1 MKNPEKLSFPE
12 SEFMNYK
19 IILHTLGWV
28 LNLEAAAMTLP
39 LICSLIYGESNTLTF
54 IICIGLCLLIGL
66 PLTVRTPKKKTMYA
80 REGFITVTI
89 SWMVMSFVGAL
100 PFYISGTIPG
110 FIDALFETVS
120 GFTTTGASILN
131 DVEILPK
138 SIIFWR
144 SFTHWIGGM
153 GVLVFLVAI
162 LPLSG
167 GNNLYLIK
175 AESTGPAVSKLV
187 PKVRKTAKI
196 LYLMYIGLTATE
208 IILLLLGNCD
218 LFTALTLSF
227 GTAGTGGFGILNSSI
242 ASYSPYIQ
250 WVITIFMILF
260 GIDFSIFYLV
270 LLGKLKDVLHSEE
283 LRTYLFV
290 ILSAIALITANC
302 FHIYENIAET
312 IRYASFQVASII
324 TTTGYSTVNY
334 DIWPE
339 FSKVILLFLMFIG
352 ACAGST
358 GGGIKV
364 SRIIIL
370 FKSISK
376 ELVTAIHPNSTKKI
390 YLNKR
395 PVAHEVVRAVNVYMA
410 AYILIYAVSL
420 LLISL
425 DAMNFTT
432 NFTAVAATLNN
443 IGPGF
448 DVVGPAGNYMNYSGF
463 SKIIFIFDMLI
474 GRLEIFPFL
483 VFFSKFSWR
492 K

>member
-1 MKNPEKLSFPE
+1 
-12 SEFMNYK
+12 MNYK

-28 LNLEAAAMTLP
+28 LNVEAAAMVLP
-39 LICSLIYGESNTLTF
+39 LICSVIYKEPYSAVFL
-54 IICIGLCLLIGL
+54 ICIAICLLIGL
-66 PLTVRTPKKKTMYA
+66 PLTLKSPKKKTMYA
-80 REGFITVTI
+80 REGFVTVTL
-89 SWMVMSFVGAL
+89 SWLVMSFMGAL
-100 PFYISGTIPG
+100 PFYISGTIPN

-120 GFTTTGASILN
+120 GFTTTGASILS
-131 DVEILPK
+131 DVEVLPK
-138 SIIFWR
+138 CILFWR

-187 PKVRKTAKI
+187 PKVKTTAKI
-196 LYLMYIGLTATE
+196 LYLMYIMLTIIE
-208 IILLLLGNCD
+208 ILLLLIGDCN
-218 LFTALTLSF
+218 LFEALTLSF
-227 GTAGTGGFGILNSSI
+227 GTAGTGGFGVLNSSI
-242 ASYSPYIQ
+242 GSYTPYTQ

-260 GIDFSIFYLV
+260 GIDFSIFYLI
-270 LLGKLKDVLHSEE
+270 LLGKIKDVFKAEE
-283 LRTYLFV
+283 LRVYIGIIITAV
-290 ILSAIALITANC
+290 VLITLNC
-302 FHIYENIAET
+302 FHIYERIEDT
-312 IRYASFQVASII
+312 IRHAAFQVGSIM

-334 DIWPE
+334 EIWPE

-410 AYILIYAVSL
+410 AYILIFAVSL

-425 DAMNFTT
+425 DAKTFTT
-432 NFTAVAATLNN
+432 NFTSVAATLNN

-448 DVVGPAGNYMNYSGF
+448 AEVGPACNFSSFTGF
-463 SKIIFIFDMLI
+463 SKIVFIFDMLI

-483 VFFSKFSWR
+483 VFFTSSAWK